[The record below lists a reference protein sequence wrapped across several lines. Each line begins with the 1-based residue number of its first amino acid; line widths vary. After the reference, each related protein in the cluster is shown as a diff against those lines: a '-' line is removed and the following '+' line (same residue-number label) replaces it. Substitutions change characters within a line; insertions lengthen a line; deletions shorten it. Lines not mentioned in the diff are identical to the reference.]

1 VIKSP
6 IFSLNYH
13 DYLIIFLCNFHEIS
27 WVLYVRMS
35 EIHMSHDILI
45 WYSHEINI
53 SIYVRSQLISH
64 DFFHDLS
71 WDFSVRAVNH
81 NKHMHLYNNGKCI
94 CIRAHDMNLMSSG
107 MVSFVL
113 FAPTIGSPANRL
125 KWLLYILLF
134 ITLCLCRKK
143 HWIGVCRSLIYSIGG
158 FILYIDKWML

>member
-1 VIKSP
+1 MIKSP

-53 SIYVRSQLISH
+53 SIYVRSHLISQ

-71 WDFSVRAVNH
+71 WDFSVRA
-81 NKHMHLYNNGKCI
+81 LYTLECSTHPDVFCLNISTIKVVDI
-94 CIRAHDMNLMSSG
+94 
-107 MVSFVL
+107 VS
-113 FAPTIGSPANRL
+113 
-125 KWLLYILLF
+125 LLYLPYLLNYNLVQSTAF
-134 ITLCLCRKK
+134 YMRCQKRNSAVIHT
-143 HWIGVCRSLIYSIGG
+143 I
-158 FILYIDKWML
+158 